1 MPTVICRQLVRSEC
15 LYAYVKP
22 RKTEK
27 RRDLVSS
34 KPTLDSVRR
43 IKRQTEKNIKGKGE
57 KSISEMHRGK
67 GKREF
72 LEKVGGE
79 TLGRNQNSKE
89 KNS

>member
-1 MPTVICRQLVRSEC
+1 MRREC

-27 RRDLVSS
+27 KRDLVSS

-43 IKRQTEKNIKGKGE
+43 IKRQTEKNIKGKAE

-67 GKREF
+67 GKRVFRKGGWRDTGEESKFKGKKF
-72 LEKVGGE
+72 LK
-79 TLGRNQNSKE
+79 Q
-89 KNS
+89 